1 MISYQWFAKQKQTM
15 KNLNRRIYLYLI
27 DYSCQLD
34 YSMSEETYVSAL
46 LQTDSDKFNNF
57 FLSM

>member
-46 LQTDSDKFNNF
+46 PQTDSDKFNNF
-57 FLSM
+57 F